1 MHPPS
6 RMKAVV
12 QRGYGPP
19 DDVLRL
25 EEVDAP
31 RIADDEVLVRVRAA
45 SVHPDIWHVVTGRP
59 FALRLMGSGLARPK
73 DRVPG
78 TDCSGVAVAVGK
90 AVTRFRSGDEVF
102 GEAIRGMQWR
112 NGGTYAEYAAVPEE
126 GLALKPAN
134 VSFEQAAGVPTS
146 GIIALHNLRSGG
158 ISGTGAA
165 GRKVLINGAGG
176 GVGAIAL
183 QAAKAWGASVT
194 GVDHG
199 EKRDLLLT
207 LGADEALDYARE
219 DFTRS
224 GKEYELILDV
234 ASTLSLADCKRALSP
249 SGLYVLIGHDH
260 YGAKGGGWLGSLP
273 RFFALTARA
282 PFDRHLP
289 KVDAAMP
296 DKRAILEELRSLLEK
311 GKLKPIVDRVFPL
324 EEAPA
329 ALRRLQGGAAKGRI
343 LLVPG

>member
-1 MHPPS
+1 
-6 RMKAVV
+6 
-12 QRGYGPP
+12 
-19 DDVLRL
+19 
-25 EEVDAP
+25 
-31 RIADDEVLVRVRAA
+31 
-45 SVHPDIWHVVTGRP
+45 
-59 FALRLMGSGLARPK
+59 
-73 DRVPG
+73 
-78 TDCSGVAVAVGK
+78 
-90 AVTRFRSGDEVF
+90 
-102 GEAIRGMQWR
+102 
-112 NGGTYAEYAAVPEE
+112 
-126 GLALKPAN
+126 
-134 VSFEQAAGVPTS
+134 
-146 GIIALHNLRSGG
+146 
-158 ISGTGAA
+158 
-165 GRKVLINGAGG
+165 
-176 GVGAIAL
+176 
-183 QAAKAWGASVT
+183 
-194 GVDHG
+194 VDHG

-224 GKEYELILDV
+224 GKKYDLILDV
-234 ASTLSLADCKRALSP
+234 ASTLSLADGRRVLTP

-289 KVDAAMP
+289 KVNTAMP

-311 GKLKPIVDRVFPL
+311 GKLTPIVDRVFPL